1 MCFSQIWREV
11 DSLRSSC
18 VSLDSE
24 ERLHPCS
31 QMEMPHWVISIW
43 WKKQGSS
50 LSSFIKVIITF
61 MGVPLSWPNYL
72 LNVSPTIT
80 IRIVLSLW
88 MLERHRLNHSSPI
101 LLKDTIREKREGHK
115 LLYKT
120 KNNIIEVWWIVLL
133 LYSEKIVHI
142 SLPFYLEILW
152 ASKMR
157 FEPGRF

>member
-1 MCFSQIWREV
+1 
-11 DSLRSSC
+11 
-18 VSLDSE
+18 
-24 ERLHPCS
+24 
-31 QMEMPHWVISIW
+31 
-43 WKKQGSS
+43 
-50 LSSFIKVIITF
+50 

-133 LYSEKIVHI
+133 LSSEKIVHI
-142 SLPFYLEILW
+142 SLPFYLEVLW